1 MRIAIITLP
10 LIGNYGGILQNY
22 ALQTVL
28 KRMRHTVETIILP
41 LELQQPWWRKPLA
54 YGKRSIDK
62 YVLRRRKT
70 PVFYE
75 QWYNRTLP
83 ALICDMQNFVATHIL
98 TRKVNC
104 FSDIKE
110 GEYDAFV
117 VGSDQIW
124 RPMYSY
130 RPITNAYLD
139 FAKDWKNT
147 KRVAYAAS
155 FGTDQWEYSELQTC
169 QCTALAALFDG
180 ISVREEAAVRLCREH
195 LHCEAVHVLDP
206 TMLLAAE
213 DYVALLK
220 DKKLGA
226 PRGELL
232 TYVLDETPEK
242 ARIIEKVAN
251 HYQYDTYRANS
262 RFEDWTAPLT
272 ERKQPPVEQWLKDF
286 QDAKF
291 VITDSFH
298 ATVFSILFG
307 KPFIVIGNKA
317 RGLSRIDSLL
327 KMFGLEA
334 HVVSSLTGLD
344 VSRDYGLDTG
354 RVQEVLQARRQTAME
369 FLRASLR

>member
-1 MRIAIITLP
+1 MKIAIITLP
-10 LIGNYGGILQNY
+10 LIANYGGILQNY

-28 KRMRHTVETIILP
+28 KRMGHTVETIALP

-54 YGKRSIDK
+54 YSKRSVDK

-83 ALICDMQNFVATHIL
+83 ALICDMQSFVATYIL

-139 FAKDWKNT
+139 FAKGWKNT

-155 FGTDQWEYSELQTC
+155 FGTDQWEYSDLQTR

-213 DYVALLK
+213 DYVALFK
-220 DKKLGA
+220 DKKLEA

-262 RFEDWTAPLT
+262 RFEDWTAPLA

-327 KMFGLEA
+327 KMFGLEG
-334 HVVSSLTGLD
+334 HVVDVDSELVLSHDYTTNISSISPFIQSLQDISLNFLT
-344 VSRDYGLDTG
+344 Y
-354 RVQEVLQARRQTAME
+354 
-369 FLRASLR
+369 SL

>member
-28 KRMRHTVETIILP
+28 KRMGHTVETITLP
-41 LELQQPWWRKPLA
+41 WELQQPWWRKPLA

-62 YVLRRRKT
+62 YVLRRRKM

-83 ALICDMQNFVATHIL
+83 ILVHDMWNFVEEHIH
-98 TRKVNC
+98 TRRIEN
-104 FSDIKE
+104 FTDISE

-117 VGSDQIW
+117 MGSDQIW

-130 RPITNAYLD
+130 RPIMNAYLD

-147 KRVAYAAS
+147 KRLAYAAS
-155 FGTDQWEYSELQTC
+155 FGTDQWEYSELQTR

-220 DKKLGA
+220 DKKLEA

-251 HYQYDTYRANS
+251 HFQYAIYRANS

-327 KMFGLEA
+327 KMFGLEKHLNYA
-334 HVVSSLTGLD
+334 GSEPDMSQNYVINERQILARLAVLRSGSIGFLQ
-344 VSRDYGLDTG
+344 DTI
-354 RVQEVLQARRQTAME
+354 
-369 FLRASLR
+369 S